1 MKIKECCTV
10 ESQECIAKG
19 IYSMW
24 ISTKVIAKEAKAGQ
38 FISLFSKD
46 GSRLLPR
53 PISLCEIDREGGRL
67 RIVYRVAGAGT
78 EEFSHLKAGDEVDQR
93 RFARA
98 VFSKEGVYLTFCDR
112 EIDVLIGVKVAEP
125 FADVLHAKQL
135 FQSSHSPFR

>member
-46 GSRLLPR
+46 GSRLLPHADPRGASAPGRRLCRHGDSRR
-53 PISLCEIDREGGRL
+53 P
-67 RIVYRVAGAGT
+67 A
-78 EEFSHLKAGDEVDQR
+78 H
-93 RFARA
+93 
-98 VFSKEGVYLTFCDR
+98 
-112 EIDVLIGVKVAEP
+112 
-125 FADVLHAKQL
+125 
-135 FQSSHSPFR
+135 

>member
-67 RIVYRVAGAGT
+67 RIVYRVA
-78 EEFSHLKAGDEVDQR
+78 V
-93 RFARA
+93 FA
-98 VFSKEGVYLTFCDR
+98 SESG
-112 EIDVLIGVKVAEP
+112 G
-125 FADVLHAKQL
+125 
-135 FQSSHSPFR
+135 